1 MNKVNGKWV
10 SNEVFR
16 DNCRTIAAK
25 AQELQYQCVSD
36 KKTADKHQSLL
47 NSLVN
52 VIAGNMREVER
63 VDKIEAMKE
72 ANRSDSTTVIEW
84 ADAPDVERVEA

>member
-1 MNKVNGKWV
+1 MVELNGKWV

-16 DNCRTIAAK
+16 DNCRAIAAK
-25 AQELQYQCVSD
+25 AQLLQYECITNR
-36 KKTADKHQSLL
+36 KTAGEHQSLL

-63 VDKIEAMKE
+63 VDKIEAVKE
-72 ANRSDSTTVIEW
+72 ANRSDVKTVLEW
-84 ADAPDVERVEA
+84 ADAPDLERAEA